1 MTVRAAFVME
11 FGASIYEIGNMDHS
25 IMQGVQA
32 VDRTLLGEEEEEEEE
47 VWRPVSSAPLRKPLA
62 AA

>member
-11 FGASIYEIGNMDHS
+11 FGAWLHEIGNMDHS
-25 IMQGVQA
+25 VMQGVEA
-32 VDRTLLGEEEEEEEE
+32 VDRTLLGKEE
-47 VWRPVSSAPLRKPLA
+47 VWRPGSSAPLPKLLA